1 MDARPEVVVVRARAD
16 VVGRANFAGPLG
28 SAAKDVGRSA
38 IEVGSANE
46 RSREAPGGR
55 GCSEVALAAPRADDD
70 RAPGDDAP
78 PRGAGRAQ
86 WWSWRTF

>member
-46 RSREAPGGR
+46 RSREAPR
-55 GCSEVALAAPRADDD
+55 VADVAK
-70 RAPGDDAP
+70 
-78 PRGAGRAQ
+78 
-86 WWSWRTF
+86 